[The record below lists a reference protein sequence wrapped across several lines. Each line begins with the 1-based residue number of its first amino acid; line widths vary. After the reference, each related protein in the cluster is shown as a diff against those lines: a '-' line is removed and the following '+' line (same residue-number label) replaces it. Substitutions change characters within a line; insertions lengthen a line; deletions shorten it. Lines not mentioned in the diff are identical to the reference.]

1 MCGSRG
7 EVECDED
14 GQGLFIFLRSWA
26 APAAAAAL
34 NTCDVILFFMTVH
47 YQGRNREG
55 RFFLRLI
62 IGELRTMVLPP
73 GMGFVTREMVVGG
86 WLLET

>member
-1 MCGSRG
+1 MLLKLLPGAVVEQFYGRSMVSVLGVRFSRG

-26 APAAAAAL
+26 AAAAAL

-55 RFFLRLI
+55 RFFYD
-62 IGELRTMVLPP
+62 
-73 GMGFVTREMVVGG
+73 
-86 WLLET
+86 